1 MRAIIILLLT
11 LTASPLAAQTFGPP
25 NILPTLNVV
34 GTLTAGSYSIG
45 GSPLFGVSG
54 NYRTVLAGDG
64 IQAFT
69 FYNAGGDTTT
79 YINAGAV
86 AFRSRDY
93 ATTFGT
99 INASGLS
106 VGGFAAMAGAAYV
119 GGPIAGTQTAR
130 GALDY
135 FGTNRA
141 ARIHAWS
148 GDATAAGL
156 EFWSGAAGASTAK
169 VWSVSNTGAV
179 TSSALAG
186 TGSRALCVTAG
197 GTIYAA
203 TGTSCP

>member
-25 NILPTLNVV
+25 NILPTLNVA

-64 IQAFT
+64 VQAISF
-69 FYNAGGDTTT
+69 FNSGADTTT
-79 YINAGAV
+79 YLSSGAV

-99 INASGLS
+99 INSAGMSLSG
-106 VGGFAAMAGAAYV
+106 FMAAGGAAYV
-119 GGPIAGTQTAR
+119 AGSITANQTAK

-135 FGTNRA
+135 NGPTRA
-141 ARIHAWS
+141 VRILGWS
-148 GDATAAGL
+148 GDTTLAGL
-156 EFWSGAAGASTAK
+156 EFWSGPAGANTTK
-169 VWSVSNTGAV
+169 VWSVSNTGAI
-179 TSSALAG
+179 TSSDLAG
-186 TGSRALCVTAG
+186 TGSRAVCVNAAG
-197 GTIYAA
+197 RIYAA